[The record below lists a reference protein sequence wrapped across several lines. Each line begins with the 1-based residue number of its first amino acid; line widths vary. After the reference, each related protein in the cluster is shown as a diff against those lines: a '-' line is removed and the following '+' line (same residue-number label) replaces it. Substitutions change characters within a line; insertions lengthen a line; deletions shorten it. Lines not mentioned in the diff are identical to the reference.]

1 MNVVEERPNRL
12 SSSFFEQGETS
23 LTNIWKTQQKYI
35 SGNMNE
41 KTDRHEDYNRSL
53 SFGVAENS
61 PIPRSISK
69 NAKGSSFLRGQK
81 NHSERIRRSMG
92 LLDQAATPGLGVPA
106 TPSSALKYSTYTP
119 NKLPI
124 PSQYDVTGIL
134 SHTPR
139 RLKTPSTP
147 DPMGLGNMS
156 VADQTRLAASL
167 LVTPLRPP
175 TTSLESMTPGA
186 MTEDVTLTNVN
197 LLLEDDPGMSAT
209 AGLFEDFM
217 KSFRMFSSPTDVFRL
232 VAEYEKLCSEQVTM
246 LNKLVKKANPGQNK
260 FSKTVE
266 VLNLLDQ
273 EKCTWR
279 LLGSLY
285 QDRQQYMEDEEN
297 MDTGM
302 DILRKSEQEISN
314 SLFARNS
321 SLRQSQIVVDWL
333 ERNAVDQ
340 IQDYYENVEFYSQSV
355 CWENTLHSL
364 QQKTAGVSRSDR
376 NLVSQMDPDA
386 PIRENKPLA
395 ELDRE
400 DEARLLK
407 NLFAKIRAG
416 QLEDAQRLCKKC
428 GQAWRAATLEG
439 WKLYHDSNMK
449 ASSGNI
455 ASIEGNPNRD
465 IWKATAWRMSQD
477 ERFHPYERAIAA
489 VFSGNLKEVLPVCR
503 SWDDCLWAYFRV
515 MVDQQVEQEIR
526 ENVEPGCECEP
537 LPDNYFDK
545 LLTTTKIFQDLQA
558 FPSEEIEMQSKQK
571 YHMIQKYLIL
581 GEVDALIEEMGE
593 WLQDVAN
600 RPSKHLVRFMAHV
613 VLFFRSLGLD
623 SKEEICT
630 AIIEAYVKDLVDVK
644 HLELVSVYAAQLPE
658 FLQVAC
664 YAHFLEGIHEKE
676 TRKYCLQL
684 AEDAGLDV
692 PKITKTVVENIRNRD
707 LTEFDADTESTPAL
721 DAATSEEDRK
731 KIEAIDWLVFDPS
744 QRAEALKQSNAVM
757 RTFLGIKKHDA
768 AREVFHKIP
777 GDTIDVI
784 LKNWLGHAG
793 RVPLPTEDDNAIKEY
808 LCIKAYLN
816 ALDTFNDWFEHYHN
830 RKPVE
835 PSIQE
840 VATFQQKVHH
850 EHKEKEFK
858 MELERWEHGLNNNTK
873 AVVDNIYNVLLF
885 PDGGWMVDQ
894 HTEDSIDNARATQLE
909 RLREICIPMLC
920 FLLQSVLH
928 TTGQYQQ
935 AIMLADVIASEEQQ
949 LYTVFDKDELRKLLQ
964 KLRESSI
971 ELLDSNLD
979 ALGYEM

>member
-1 MNVVEERPNRL
+1 MD
-12 SSSFFEQGETS
+12 SFRQ
-23 LTNIWKTQQKYI
+23 
-35 SGNMNE
+35 
-41 KTDRHEDYNRSL
+41 DDYNRSL
-53 SFGVAENS
+53 SFGVDENS
-61 PIPRSISK
+61 PIPRGVSRSV
-69 NAKGSSFLRGQK
+69 KGNSFLQGPK

-92 LLDQAATPGLGVPA
+92 LLDQVATPGLGVSA
-106 TPSSALKYSTYTP
+106 TPSSSLKYSTYTP
-119 NKLPI
+119 SKLPI
-124 PSQYDVTGIL
+124 PSQYDVTGIV
-134 SHTPR
+134 SPTPR
-139 RLKTPSTP
+139 RLKTQNMPA
-147 DPMGLGNMS
+147 DPMSLGSMS
-156 VADQTRLAASL
+156 IPEQTRLAASL
-167 LVTPLRPP
+167 LMTPIRQPIA
-175 TTSLESMTPGA
+175 SLESMTPSEV
-186 MTEDVTLTNVN
+186 TEDFTLTNVN

-217 KSFRMFSSPTDVFRL
+217 KSFRVFSSPTDVFRL

-266 VLNLLDQ
+266 VLNLLEQ

-285 QDRQQYMEDEEN
+285 QDRQSAEDEET

-302 DILRKSEQEISN
+302 DMERKSEQEISN

-364 QQKTAGVSRSDR
+364 QQKTARVSRSDR
-376 NLVSQMDPDA
+376 QLVSHMDPDA
-386 PIRENKPLA
+386 PVRENKPLA

-449 ASSGNI
+449 ALSTGNI
-455 ASIEGNPNRD
+455 AAIEGNPNRD

-515 MVDQQVEQEIR
+515 LVDQQVEQEIR
-526 ENVEPGCECEP
+526 ENVQPGRESQP

-545 LLTTTKIFQDLQA
+545 LLTTNKIFQDLQA
-558 FPSEEIEMQSKQK
+558 FPSEDIEMQSKQK
-571 YHMIQKYLIL
+571 YHLIQKYLIL
-581 GEVDALIEEMGE
+581 GEIDALVEEMGE
-593 WLQDVAN
+593 WLLDDVH
-600 RPSKHLVRFMAHV
+600 RPSQHLVRFMAHV
-613 VLFFRSLGLD
+613 VLFFRGLGLD

-630 AIIEAYVKDLVDVK
+630 AIIEAYVKNLIDVK

-658 FLQVAC
+658 SLQVEC
-664 YAHFLEGIHEKE
+664 YAHFLEGIQEKD

-684 AEDAGLDV
+684 AEEAGLDV

-707 LTEFDADTESTPAL
+707 LTEFTADTGSTPAI
-721 DAATSEEDRK
+721 DAATSQVDRK

-768 AREVFHKIP
+768 AKEVFHKIP

-784 LKNWLGHAG
+784 MKNWLGHAG
-793 RVPLPTEDDNAIKEY
+793 RVSLPVEDDNAIKEY

-816 ALDTFNDWFEHYHN
+816 ALDTFNDWFEHFHN
-830 RKPVE
+830 KKPVE
-835 PSIQE
+835 PTVIE
-840 VATFQQKVHH
+840 GATFHQKVQH
-850 EHKEKEFK
+850 EHEEKEFK
-858 MELERWEHGLNNNTK
+858 MELERWQHGLNSNTK

-885 PDGGWMVDQ
+885 PNGGWMVDQ
-894 HTEDSIDNARATQLE
+894 YTDDLMDNSRATQLQ
-909 RLREICIPMLC
+909 RLRELCIPLLV

-928 TTGQYQQ
+928 TTGQYKQ
-935 AIMLADVIASEEQQ
+935 ALMLADVIASEEQQ
-949 LYTVFDKDELRKLLQ
+949 LYTVFDKDELRKLLC
-964 KLRESSI
+964 KIRESSI
-971 ELLDSNLD
+971 ELLDDNLD